1 MPLDRRSL
9 MSGRWCKGA
18 FIIARQTAAPSRAK
32 EIEPEPETVFEILKP
47 LVHCLGEL
55 FGSSCEVVLHDL
67 RRPESSI
74 VDIANGHVTGRRVG
88 GPIVGGPLDD
98 QALAWL
104 RQPGDPTQVHM
115 YATRTADG
123 RRLKSATVLYRDPA
137 GQPLAALCINYDVSV
152 PIAMERFL
160 RSLIDLHPSES
171 GSTPAGPAQTG
182 TESQEAVDVES
193 VITELIESCI
203 AEVGVAPEQMS
214 KQQRFQVVKA
224 LDERGVFL
232 MRGVVQRV
240 ARALGV
246 SKFTI
251 YNYLE
256 EVRNS

>member
-1 MPLDRRSL
+1 MQT
-9 MSGRWCKGA
+9 SGGSCKGA
-18 FIIARQTAAPSRAK
+18 SIIARQAAARSRAK
-32 EIEPEPETVFEILKP
+32 QVEPEPEKIFEILKP
-47 LVHCLGEL
+47 LVHCLGDL
-55 FGSSCEVVLHDL
+55 FGSACEVVLHDL

-104 RQPGDPTQVHM
+104 HQPGDPTQVHM

-123 RRLKSATVLYRDPA
+123 RRLKSATILYRDAA
-137 GQPLAALCINYDVSV
+137 GQPLAALCINYDISV
-152 PIAMERFL
+152 PLVMERFL
-160 RSLIDLHPSES
+160 RGLIDLHPSEA
-171 GSTPAGPAQTG
+171 GPAGPGPAQPGPET
-182 TESQEAVDVES
+182 QDPVDVEAM
-193 VITELIESCI
+193 ITELIDSCV

-232 MRGVVQRV
+232 MRGIVQRV